1 LPSQH
6 PKVTQDTPPLLLA
19 YEWEK
24 TLREDNAA
32 FVPTHWKLIALE
44 YLEVDQKFKSNQS
57 NRSLYGKYG
66 KSALLSE
73 GKAKN

>member
-1 LPSQH
+1 M
-6 PKVTQDTPPLLLA
+6 
-19 YEWEK
+19 
-24 TLREDNAA
+24 REDNAA